1 MILGKHDW
9 TNPSVLAL
17 TRERDDPAAVI
28 IEKVRAV
35 ILDAV
40 QDGWSGPPFDPFH
53 LADKLRIPVTPCD
66 DVLDARLVPLG
77 AGSRI
82 EFNPNRP
89 PGRIRFS
96 LAHEIAHTLFPDYR
110 SAIRQRGPSRGDGWQ
125 TELLCNVAAAEIL
138 MPIGTAVELEDES
151 VDIDN
156 LMRLRKEFDVSTE
169 ALFLRMARRTT
180 EPCAMFAAARLS
192 TEEEVANFRI
202 DYTAPSRSWTVR
214 IPRSLQVSGSLA
226 LSECTAVG
234 YTTQRFERWARHLPE
249 LGVQCVGVP
258 PYPGDRYPRVLGV
271 LRRRNPAASI
281 RPRLTF
287 VYGDATEPRQG
298 QGHRVIAH
306 IVNDT
311 TPNWGAG
318 FARAVKTKWDFVQQ
332 DFRRWADESSHNLCL
347 ANTHMTDISDDLSV
361 VHMVAQR
368 GYGPSVKPRIRY
380 EALRQCLEHLAEIAV
395 KRRATVHMPRIGS
408 GQAGGHWGI
417 IQELIDDS
425 LVWRGVD
432 VTIYDLP
439 GAEPPKEIQGLL
451 GLGST
456 HR

>member
-1 MILGKHDW
+1 MMVHGKHNW

-17 TRERDDPAAVI
+17 AQGNDDPVAVI
-28 IEKVRAV
+28 IEKARAV

-40 QDGWSGPPFDPFH
+40 EKGWSGPPFDPFH
-53 LADKLRIPVTPCD
+53 IADNLRIPVTPRD
-66 DVLDARLVPLG
+66 DVLDARLVPSG

-110 SAIRQRGPSRGDGWQ
+110 SEIRQRGPSRGDAWQ
-125 TELLCNVAAAEIL
+125 AELLCNVAAAEIL
-138 MPIGTAVELEDES
+138 MPIGTAVELENES

-156 LMRLRKEFDVSTE
+156 LMRLRKQFDVSTE

-180 EPCAMFAAARLS
+180 EPCAVFAAARIA
-192 TEEEVANFRI
+192 TEQEVANFRI
-202 DYTAPSRSWTVR
+202 DYTAPSRSWGVN
-214 IPRSLQVSGSLA
+214 IPWSLQVSGSLA

-234 YTTQRFERWARHLPE
+234 YTTKRFERWARQLPE
-249 LGVQCVGVP
+249 LGVECVGIP

-271 LRRRNPAASI
+271 LRRRRSAAPG

-287 VYGDATEPRQG
+287 VYGDATEPRRSG
-298 QGHRVIAH
+298 RRVIAH
-306 IVNDT
+306 IVNDK

-318 FARAVKTKWDFVQQ
+318 FSKQVRTKWNFVQQ
-332 DFRRWADESSHNLCL
+332 DFRHWAAQSNLNL
-347 ANTHMTDISDDLSV
+347 SLGNTHITDISNDLSI

-368 GYGPSVKPRIRY
+368 GYGPSTKPRIRY
-380 EALRQCLEHLAEIAV
+380 AALRECLEQLAEIVV
-395 KRRATVHMPRIGS
+395 KRNATVHMPRIGF
-408 GQAGGHWGI
+408 GQARGHWGI

-425 LVWRGVD
+425 LVWRGVA

-439 GAEPPKEIQGLL
+439 GAEPPKEVQGLL
-451 GLGST
+451 GLGATS
-456 HR
+456 R